1 MAILATEKV
10 LTLDYWKRAGD
21 LRVGDIVFDHL
32 GNPTRIKLVQQ
43 YRAAR
48 CYEVQ
53 FNDNLTL
60 AGDEH
65 LAFPVE
71 SENYRKQARKYKGTK
86 RFRRKLA
93 PTNIG
98 KLLTLPLTGRE
109 NRKEFSVP
117 TTGAIQLAH
126 QDLPVPPFVFGF
138 WFFNRHVDQTMTPPP
153 EFKDFVLD
161 KFKDCGY
168 TPTKKTRFV
177 TTPSVFSHLAP
188 TIPYKIPNNYLLAS
202 PEQRQ
207 ELLSGIMC
215 SKPRKYNKQSGTF
228 RFTSKNKTIAQQV
241 QYLSES
247 LGCKTSVIFDDIK
260 HYYTV
265 FIRTKLLLVPGQ
277 TLKTIKVRQMWRLIA
292 DIYEITPQACV
303 HIETDGENS
312 TFLAGEGFIACL

>member
-10 LTLDYWKRAGD
+10 LTLDYWKRAED

-32 GNPTRIKLVQQ
+32 GNPTRIKLIQQ

-65 LAFPVE
+65 LALPIE
-71 SENYRKQARKYKGTK
+71 SENYRKQARKYKGTR

-215 SKPRKYNKQSGTF
+215 SKARKYNKQSGTF

-260 HYYTV
+260 NYYTV

-277 TLKTIKVRQMWRLIA
+277 TIKTIKVRQMWRLIA

-312 TFLAGEGFIACL
+312 TFLVGEGFIACL

>member
-21 LRVGDIVFDHL
+21 LQVGDIVFDHL

-43 YRAAR
+43 YRATR

-53 FNDNLTL
+53 FSDKLTI

-65 LAFPVE
+65 LRLPVE
-71 SENYRKQARKYKGTK
+71 SENYRKQVRKYKGTR

-93 PTNIG
+93 PTNIAQ
-98 KLLTLPLTGRE
+98 LLTMPLTGRE

-117 TTGAIQLAH
+117 TTGALQLAH

-138 WFFNRHVDQTMTPPP
+138 WFFNRHVDQTMTAPA
-153 EFKDFVLD
+153 EFRDFVND
-161 KFKDCGY
+161 KFKDYGY
-168 TPTKKTRFV
+168 TPTNKTRFL

-188 TIPYKIPNNYLLAS
+188 TIPHKIPNNYLLGS

-215 SKPRKYNKQSGTF
+215 SKPRKYNKKEDTF
-228 RFTSKNKTIAQQV
+228 RFTSKNRIIAQQV
-241 QYLSES
+241 QYLAES
-247 LGCKTSVIFDDIK
+247 LGCKTTVMGDDTK
-260 HYYTV
+260 NYYTV
-265 FIRTKLLLVPGQ
+265 FIKTKLFLIPGQ
-277 TLKTIKVRQMWRLIA
+277 TPKPIKVRQLWRLIA
-292 DIYEITPQACV
+292 DVYEITPQACV